1 MRLRRSV
8 VGGPGLHRVR
18 RGRGFGY
25 RDHDGTVVTDAATL
39 QRIEELVIPPAW
51 KKVWICTHPNGHIQA
66 VGTDVAGR
74 RQYLYHSQ
82 WQQERGEEKFDR
94 VLELS
99 TVLADWRTDIA
110 GDLRRRGLSR
120 DRVLALGLR
129 LLDLGYFRAG
139 GDQYAE
145 ENNSFGIATLLRD
158 HITIR
163 SDAVEFDYPAKSGV
177 RRTLVVEDPA
187 VVRAVR
193 SLQRSRSNGDRL
205 LAFRE
210 SSEWTEVHA
219 EDLNLRFKEMVG
231 DDYTV
236 KDLRTWHGTVL
247 AAEAF
252 VEADP
257 PVDDKVIKR
266 VEAAVMREVAEALGN
281 TAAVTRSA
289 YVDPRVVE
297 AYRGGL
303 TIAAGA
309 RRAARVRNS
318 DRRQAILEASTARL
332 IRKAGARS
340 PR

>member
-8 VGGPGLHRVR
+8 VGGPGIHRVR
-18 RGRGFGY
+18 RGRGFSY
-25 RDHDGTVVTDAATL
+25 RQDDGNVVTDAATL
-39 QRIEELVIPPAW
+39 KRIEALVIPPAW
-51 KKVWICTHPNGHIQA
+51 KKVWICPHPNGHIQA

-74 RQYLYHSQ
+74 RQYLYHPQ
-82 WQQERGEEKFDR
+82 WQAERSEEKFDR

-99 TVLADWRTDIA
+99 TGLPDWRTDIA
-110 GDLRRRGLSR
+110 RDLRRRGLRR

-145 ENNSFGIATLLRD
+145 ENNSFGIATLLRE
-158 HITIR
+158 HITLR

-177 RRTLVVEDPA
+177 RRTLMVEDPA

-193 SLQRSRSNGDRL
+193 SLQRSRGNGDRL
-205 LAFRE
+205 LAFRN

-219 EDLNLRFKEMVG
+219 EDLNIRFKEMVG
-231 DDYTV
+231 ESYTV

-252 VEADP
+252 VDADP
-257 PVDDKVIKR
+257 PVDDKVVKR
-266 VEAAVMREVAEALGN
+266 VESAVMREVAEALGN
-281 TAAVTRSA
+281 TPAVARSA
-289 YVDPRVVE
+289 YVDPRVVD
-297 AYRGGL
+297 AYRDGL
-303 TIAAGA
+303 TIGAAV

-318 DRRQAILEASTARL
+318 DERQGILERGTARL
-332 IRKAGARS
+332 IRKVARQA
-340 PR
+340 